1 MPTIDK
7 LAHGRSLSAEPQPGE
22 IDRNRNWGNA
32 HSYHLI
38 EKPNLRT
45 AISTYYVPQYDQI
58 FHMVPVLQLVT
69 RRKL

>member
-22 IDRNRNWGNA
+22 IDRNRNWGNT

-38 EKPNLRT
+38 EQPL
-45 AISTYYVPQYDQI
+45 
-58 FHMVPVLQLVT
+58 VLT
-69 RRKL
+69 IYHSMIRYFI